1 MAGILGLI
9 GSARAWGNGELLV
22 RQVIAGAMEEGTG
35 GQLLRL
41 TDLSIERCTG
51 CLRCALGR
59 TPCPLDD
66 DLYWLLDTMA
76 AAEGLVLSAPTY
88 FLGPSAAIKLV
99 LDRLLVLAGRQEEA
113 LPVARP
119 AVTVATAGL
128 EAWRGLVLPY
138 LNALAAAT
146 GFRPIESLLAVA
158 PGPGE
163 ALLDDDLMERARTA
177 GRRLGR
183 GEIEPTPAPPNVC
196 PTCRSDAFVLE
207 GDSVTCPI
215 CGQRASVSLLDGK
228 LALHFEP
235 QTEAEQRWSR
245 EGLQRHIEDWVVATG
260 PRFLAHRQEIRTR
273 RAPFRQMELEWL
285 VPPHRGNS

>member
-1 MAGILGLI
+1 
-9 GSARAWGNGELLV
+9 
-22 RQVIAGAMEEGTG
+22 MEEGAG
-35 GQLLRL
+35 ANLLRL
-41 TDLSIERCTG
+41 TDLCIERCTG

-76 AAEGLVLSAPTY
+76 AAEGLALSAPTY

-99 LDRLLVLAGRQEEA
+99 LDRLLVLAGRREEA
-113 LPVARP
+113 LPLARP
-119 AVTVATAGL
+119 AVTIATAGL
-128 EAWRGLVLPY
+128 EKWRGLVLPY

-163 ALLDDDLMERARTA
+163 VLLDDDLMERARAA

-183 GEIEPTPAPPNVC
+183 GELEPAPAPPNVC
-196 PTCRSDAFVLE
+196 PTCRSDVFVLE
-207 GDSVTCPI
+207 GAIATCPI
-215 CGQRASVSLLDGK
+215 CGQRAGIALLDGE

-235 QTEAEQRWSR
+235 QTEAEQRWSPQ
-245 EGLQRHIEDWVVATG
+245 GLQRHIEDWVVATG
-260 PRFLAHRQEIRTR
+260 PRFLAHRQEIRAR

-285 VPPHRGNS
+285 VPPPRGNS